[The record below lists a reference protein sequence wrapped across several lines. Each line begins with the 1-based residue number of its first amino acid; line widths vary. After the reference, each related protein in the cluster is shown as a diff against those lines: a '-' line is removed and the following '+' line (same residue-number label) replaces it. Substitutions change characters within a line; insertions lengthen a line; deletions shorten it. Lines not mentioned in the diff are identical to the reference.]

1 MGYGVGGPGS
11 LGAERLG
18 PAEAFLFVGLAAA
31 WRKDGRGCPAP
42 SPRCTQ
48 LGFPIEHPAICL
60 AKSHDRPLHPLPSVP
75 SRMPWDG
82 V

>member
-1 MGYGVGGPGS
+1 MGGPGC

-18 PAEAFLFVGLAAA
+18 PARAFLSVGLAAA
-31 WRKDGRGCPAP
+31 WRKDGRGRPAP
-42 SPRCTQ
+42 NPCRMQ

-60 AKSHDRPLHPLPSVP
+60 AKSHDRPLCPLPSVP